1 MLVTARHS
9 DFAGR
14 RQIDFQEVRDRDF
27 VGLTNSTALQ
37 IHIAKHAA
45 RLGLRLKFRARLR
58 DFDAICQ
65 MVAAD
70 VGIAVV
76 PETAAKRC
84 ARSMPIMMIRI
95 RDPWANRKLTICAR
109 SFKTLPRPAKLL
121 VEYLRKAAQ

>member
-1 MLVTARHS
+1 
-9 DFAGR
+9 
-14 RQIDFQEVRDRDF
+14 VRDRDF

-37 IHIAKHAA
+37 VHIAKHAA
-45 RLGLRLKFRARLR
+45 RLGVRLKFRARLR

-121 VEYLRKAAQ
+121 VEHLRKAAQR